1 MQIYGMYDSL
11 KMSNSLIFEFT
22 RNYINFDIIIEDVHI
37 QFLLNKNIF
46 ILGNFYFH

>member
-37 QFLLNKNIF
+37 QFLLKIY
-46 ILGNFYFH
+46 FYF